1 MKNSDITQLLFKKTP
16 FKLSLYIHIPF
27 CRRKCCY
34 CDFYSIS
41 GFLES
46 TEKKVVQ
53 EILKQADHYL
63 QTMDKASIES
73 IFIGGGTPSLLK
85 AENLSLLL
93 GGINRL
99 LGRRNRDQ
107 RAIEWT
113 IEANPESLDKE
124 FLQICAANSVNR
136 LSVGMQSFDDDLLN
150 KLGRL
155 GSSKDNMRAL
165 DLVEKHWSGR
175 VSIDLLAGIPGQK
188 AKNLVEELN
197 RLCSLSFIKHI
208 SLYTLTPLEGTL
220 LDKQVNNQDQEEVW
234 LQGSAA
240 LRSRGF
246 NNYEVSNFC
255 LPGEESLHNLR
266 YWHLEPYLGLG
277 PAAVSTLPGEQG
289 DALRLFNP
297 EDVNQFLSGNEGQ
310 NANLWGTTVERVPIR
325 DFLFETLMMGLRLK
339 RGIPI
344 PLFSK
349 RFDRSPE
356 ILIGG
361 LLQEWRRRKL
371 ARSSHNYL
379 ALSAR
384 GRLHLDSLLVEL
396 SEYLDARA
404 PIIDT
409 ALAGVLP
416 FI

>member
-1 MKNSDITQLLFKKTP
+1 MRVKNSDTAQLQFKKTP

-27 CRRKCCY
+27 CRRKCSY
-34 CDFYSIS
+34 CDFYSIT
-41 GFLES
+41 GFRES
-46 TEKKVVQ
+46 TEKKVVR
-53 EILKQADHYL
+53 EILKQAEHYL
-63 QTMDKASIES
+63 RNMNKASIES

-85 AENLSLLL
+85 AEHLSLLL

-113 IEANPESLDKE
+113 IEANPESLDRE

-136 LSVGMQSFDDDLLN
+136 LSIGMQSFDDVLLS
-150 KLGRL
+150 KLGRV
-155 GSSKDNMRAL
+155 GSSKDNLRAL

-188 AKNLVEELN
+188 AEYLVEELN

-220 LDKQVNNQDQEEVW
+220 LDKQVNDQDQEEIW

-246 NNYEVSNFC
+246 NNYEVANFS

-297 EDVNQFLSGNEGQ
+297 EDVNLYLAGNDD
-310 NANLWGTTVERVPIR
+310 LWGTTFERVPIR

-344 PLFSK
+344 ALFSE

-356 ILIGG
+356 ILVGG
-361 LLQEWRRRKL
+361 LWQEWRRRKL

-379 ALSAR
+379 VLSAR

-396 SEYLDARA
+396 SEYLDSRG

-416 FI
+416 FV

>member
-1 MKNSDITQLLFKKTP
+1 MKNSDTAQLRFRKTP

-27 CRRKCCY
+27 CLRKCSY

-41 GFLES
+41 GFQES
-46 TEKKVVQ
+46 TEKKVVR

-85 AENLSLLL
+85 AKNLSLLL
-93 GGINRL
+93 TGLNRL
-99 LGRRNRDQ
+99 LGGRNRDQ

-113 IEANPESLDKE
+113 IEANPESLDKR

-136 LSVGMQSFDDDLLN
+136 LSIGMQSFDDDLLN
-150 KLGRL
+150 KLGRV
-155 GSSKDNMRAL
+155 GSSKDNLRAL

-188 AKNLVEELN
+188 AEYLVEELN

-220 LDKQVNNQDQEEVW
+220 LDKQVNDQDQEEIW

-246 NNYEVSNFC
+246 NNYEIANFS
-255 LPGEESLHNLR
+255 LPGEESLHNLH

-297 EDVNQFLSGNEGQ
+297 EDVNLYLAGNDD
-310 NANLWGTTVERVPIR
+310 LWGTTFERVPIR

-344 PLFSK
+344 ALFSE
-349 RFDRSPE
+349 RFDQSPE

-361 LLQEWRRRKL
+361 LWQEWRRRKL

-396 SEYLDARA
+396 SEYLDTRA

-416 FI
+416 FV

>member
-1 MKNSDITQLLFKKTP
+1 MKNSDTAQLRFKNAP
-16 FKLSLYIHIPF
+16 FSLSLYIHIPF

-41 GFLES
+41 GFRES
-46 TEKKVVQ
+46 AEKKVVK

-85 AENLSLLL
+85 DEHLSLLL

-99 LGRRNRDQ
+99 MSRRNRYQ
-107 RAIEWT
+107 KAIEWT

-124 FLQICAANSVNR
+124 FLQICAANNVNR
-136 LSVGMQSFDDDLLN
+136 LSIGIQCFDDDLLN
-150 KLGRL
+150 KLGRM
-155 GSSKDNMRAL
+155 GSSKDNLRAL

-175 VSIDLLAGIPGQK
+175 VSIDLMAGIPGQK
-188 AKNLVEELN
+188 AEYLVEELN
-197 RLCSLSFIKHI
+197 RLCSSSFIKHI
-208 SLYTLTPLEGTL
+208 SLYTLTPLKGTL
-220 LDKQVNNQDQEEVW
+220 LDKQVNDQDQEEVW

-246 NNYEVSNFC
+246 NNYEIANFC

-277 PAAVSTLPGEQG
+277 PAAVSTLPGERG

-297 EDVNQFLSGNEGQ
+297 EDVNQFLTENDD
-310 NANLWGTTVERVPIR
+310 LWGTTVERVPIR

-339 RGIPI
+339 RGIPMA
-344 PLFSK
+344 LFSE
-349 RFDRSPE
+349 RFDQSPE

-361 LLQEWRRRKL
+361 LWQEWRRRKL

-396 SEYLDARA
+396 SEYLDTRK

-416 FI
+416 FV

>member
-1 MKNSDITQLLFKKTP
+1 MKNSDTAQLRFRKTP

-27 CRRKCCY
+27 CRRKCSY

-41 GFLES
+41 GFQES

-85 AENLSLLL
+85 AKNLSLLL
-93 GGINRL
+93 TGLNRL
-99 LGRRNRDQ
+99 LGGRNRDQ

-113 IEANPESLDKE
+113 IEANPESLDKR

-136 LSVGMQSFDDDLLN
+136 LSIGMQSFDDDLLN
-150 KLGRL
+150 KLGRV
-155 GSSKDNMRAL
+155 GSSKDNLRAL

-188 AKNLVEELN
+188 AEYLVEELN
-197 RLCSLSFIKHI
+197 KLCSLSFIKHI
-208 SLYTLTPLEGTL
+208 SLYTLTPLKGTL
-220 LDKQVNNQDQEEVW
+220 LDRQVNDQDQEEVW

-246 NNYEVSNFC
+246 NNYETSNFS

-297 EDVNQFLSGNEGQ
+297 EDVNLYLAGNDD
-310 NANLWGTTVERVPIR
+310 LWGTTFERVPIR

-344 PLFSK
+344 ALFSE
-349 RFDRSPE
+349 RFDQSPE

-361 LLQEWRRRKL
+361 LWQEWRRRKL

-396 SEYLDARA
+396 SEYLDTRA

-409 ALAGVLP
+409 ALEGVLP
-416 FI
+416 FV

>member
-1 MKNSDITQLLFKKTP
+1 MKNSDTAQLRFNKSP

-41 GFLES
+41 GFQES

-85 AENLSLLL
+85 TEHLSLLL
-93 GGINRL
+93 GKMKGL
-99 LGRRNRDQ
+99 LYRHNPDQ
-107 RAIEWT
+107 RPIEWT

-124 FLQICAANSVNR
+124 FLQICAANNVNR
-136 LSVGMQSFDDDLLN
+136 LSIGMQSFDDDLLH
-150 KLGRL
+150 KLGRP
-155 GSSKDNMRAL
+155 GSSKDNLRTL
-165 DLVEKHWSGR
+165 DLVEKYWSGR

-188 AKNLVEELN
+188 AEYLVEELN
-197 RLCSLSFIKHI
+197 RLCSLGFIKHI

-220 LDKQVNNQDQEEVW
+220 LDKQVNDQDQEEVW
-234 LQGSAA
+234 LAGSAA
-240 LRSRGF
+240 LKSQGF
-246 NNYEVSNFC
+246 KNYEVSNFS
-255 LPGEESLHNLR
+255 LPGEESIHNLR

-289 DALRLFNP
+289 DAFRLSNP
-297 EDVNQFLSGNEGQ
+297 EDINLFLTGNEGQ
-310 NANLWGTTVERVPIR
+310 NKNLWGATVERVPIR
-325 DFLFETLMMGLRLK
+325 DFLFETLMMGLRLE
-339 RGIPI
+339 RGIPVK
-344 PLFSK
+344 LFSR
-349 RFDRSPE
+349 RFSRSPE

-361 LLQEWRRRKL
+361 LWQEWQQRGL
-371 ARSSHNYL
+371 ARSIHNYL

-384 GRLHLDSLLVEL
+384 GRLYLDSLLIEL
-396 SEYLDARA
+396 SEYLDTRG

-409 ALAGVLP
+409 ALSGVLP

>member
-1 MKNSDITQLLFKKTP
+1 MN
-16 FKLSLYIHIPF
+16 
-27 CRRKCCY
+27 
-34 CDFYSIS
+34 
-41 GFLES
+41 
-46 TEKKVVQ
+46 
-53 EILKQADHYL
+53 
-63 QTMDKASIES
+63 KASIES

-85 AENLSLLL
+85 DEHLSLLL

-99 LGRRNRDQ
+99 LGGRNRDQ

-124 FLQICAANSVNR
+124 FLQICAANNVNR
-136 LSVGMQSFDDDLLN
+136 LSIGMQSFNDDLLN

-155 GSSKDNMRAL
+155 GNSKDNLRAL

-188 AKNLVEELN
+188 AEYLVEELN

-220 LDKQVNNQDQEEVW
+220 LDKQVNDQDQEEVW

-240 LRSRGF
+240 LRSRAF
-246 NNYEVSNFC
+246 NNYEIANFS

-277 PAAVSTLPGEQG
+277 PAAVSTLPGERG
-289 DALRLFNP
+289 EVLRLFNP
-297 EDVNQFLSGNEGQ
+297 EDVNLFLAENK
-310 NANLWGTTVERVPIR
+310 NLWGTTVERVPIR

-344 PLFSK
+344 ELFSE
-349 RFDRSPE
+349 RFGRSPE

-361 LLQEWRRRKL
+361 LWQEWRRRKL

-396 SEYLDARA
+396 SEYLDDRA

-409 ALAGVLP
+409 ALTGVLP
-416 FI
+416 FV